1 MVTKWVYRESNGKRV
16 LKNSQTP
23 LAFRIVMMA
32 SRTPNPVCV
41 AGDAPM
47 NCPPKFVAPAAPE
60 ILMSLPK
67 PLNPTLVP
75 PPPKIEESGGNAWRR
90 IEGVWKASTA
100 ERVSEGTRSPSPPTP
115 TPKSPMEEMLADL
128 SAEALET
135 VEILLC
141 PVSVDCWVKVRR
153 SDSFDR
159 GTFILLLRVPHR
171 GRVSENYVPYREQ
184 VVSEAFVRGLT

>member
-1 MVTKWVYRESNGKRV
+1 
-16 LKNSQTP
+16 
-23 LAFRIVMMA
+23 
-32 SRTPNPVCV
+32 
-41 AGDAPM
+41 
-47 NCPPKFVAPAAPE
+47 
-60 ILMSLPK
+60 
-67 PLNPTLVP
+67 
-75 PPPKIEESGGNAWRR
+75 
-90 IEGVWKASTA
+90 
-100 ERVSEGTRSPSPPTP
+100 
-115 TPKSPMEEMLADL
+115 MEEMLADL